1 MADGTVGDAAGG
13 AEYDT
18 DLIRPPMSS
27 GEIEIRIPPSPEGA
41 RALRKGLRT
50 LHTLELMAVNIYR
63 FQISRKGGEL
73 DRHLIAAMCNEM
85 THLQDFQVKL
95 FEYGFRPSPLR
106 WAYWTVGF
114 LFGSVSRLLGRRAM
128 LRTGIWAES
137 KAVDHYAELLD
148 SAPWDEATRRII
160 EKDRADEDGH
170 IGRWREMLGGPGRA
184 T

>member
-1 MADGTVGDAAGG
+1 MVPGEVSPRDAGAGADEG
-13 AEYDT
+13 
-18 DLIRPPMSS
+18 LIRPPMSRDDV
-27 GEIEIRIPPSPEGA
+27 ELRTPPSPADA

-50 LHTLELMAVNIYR
+50 LHTLELMAVSIYR
-63 FQISRKGGEL
+63 YQISRKGSEL

-95 FEYGFRPSPLR
+95 FEYGWKPSPLR
-106 WAYWTVGF
+106 WTYWIVGF
-114 LFGSVSRLLGRRAM
+114 LFGSISRLLGRTAV
-128 LRTGIWAES
+128 LRTGIWVES

-170 IGRWREMLGGPGRA
+170 ISTWREMLGRGS
-184 T
+184 